1 MKWLQTESEH
11 LQKLSD
17 GEEITSI
24 PSLSKL
30 ITDSQSYMSDSTTVP
45 LSDKVG
51 ALIPSLS
58 LITPGNHRKIDNRCF
73 YNILMPYLHLIDL
86 TYFFLTILYWK
97 LGDSHL
103 GVRDGIAIRHT
114 WDQLHS
120 RLTLRIEESNT
131 MLYIITD
138 IGSHVTEIHRSV
150 CQSG

>member
-30 ITDSQSYMSDSTTVP
+30 ITDSQSYMSESTTVP

-86 TYFFLTILYWK
+86 TYFFLTILY
-97 LGDSHL
+97 
-103 GVRDGIAIRHT
+103 
-114 WDQLHS
+114 
-120 RLTLRIEESNT
+120 
-131 MLYIITD
+131 
-138 IGSHVTEIHRSV
+138 
-150 CQSG
+150 